1 MLACV
6 LPVVQSTAYKQHESK
21 IRPFEIF
28 RVKGREIDTC
38 TTRYSRHLNL
48 CKYVS
53 KQALRFPFAL
63 LKKKK
68 KKVALS
74 ISLHTLIYVTLK

>member
-38 TTRYSRHLNL
+38 TTRYSCHLNL
-48 CKYVS
+48 SECVN
-53 KQALRFPFAL
+53 KQALHFPFPL
-63 LKKKK
+63 L
-68 KKVALS
+68 
-74 ISLHTLIYVTLK
+74 